1 MGWYNGRIL
10 SGRGGRDM
18 FRGWGGEICFEG
30 EREGGGVMGW
40 FFLLG
45 GEGKF

>member
-18 FRGWGGEICFEG
+18 FRGGEERSALRGKGKGEG
-30 EREGGGVMGW
+30 DGLV
-40 FFLLG
+40 FLLG

>member
-18 FRGWGGEICFEG
+18 FKGEGGGEICFEG

-40 FFLLG
+40 FF
-45 GEGKF
+45 F